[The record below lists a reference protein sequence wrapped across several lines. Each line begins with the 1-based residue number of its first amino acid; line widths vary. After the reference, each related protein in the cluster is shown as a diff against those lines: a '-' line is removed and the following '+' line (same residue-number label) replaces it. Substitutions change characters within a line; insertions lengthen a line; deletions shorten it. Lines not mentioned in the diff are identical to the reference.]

1 MQLLVRIAS
10 SGVTW
15 HGGMCPMLWV
25 YACVCALIEDD
36 TQLTAA
42 AIQLSSKSK
51 LISKYFILVFCAKSF
66 HFVACGMRH
75 AAGGGGSEVAQT

>member
-15 HGGMCPMLWV
+15 HGGMCPMLRV
-25 YACVCALIEDD
+25 CMRACVCASIEDD
-36 TQLTAA
+36 TQMTAA

-51 LISKYFILVFCAKSF
+51 LILKYFILVFARKVFTLS
-66 HFVACGMRH
+66 HVACGMWLV
-75 AAGGGGSEVAQT
+75 AGALK